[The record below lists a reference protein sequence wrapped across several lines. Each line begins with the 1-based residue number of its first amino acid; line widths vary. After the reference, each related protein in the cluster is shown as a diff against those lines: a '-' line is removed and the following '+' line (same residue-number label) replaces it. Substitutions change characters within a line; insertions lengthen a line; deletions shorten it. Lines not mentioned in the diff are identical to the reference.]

1 MARAATHA
9 LAWSG
14 RRAAAV
20 SESRVVGGGL
30 AGDPESILATGDGAV
45 SPPSGSVGLVTDSTA
60 ALVAGPV
67 GGPTIGSG
75 VAVTGGGGAAGG
87 SSAFAHGSGTAI
99 GSAGGWSSAGPEA
112 GSGPGSWSTGAGIDA
127 VAGAG
132 DAGGGVSSNSAIA
145 TCRNE
150 LAVTVASTPCRPNA
164 KSGWSGTETTIVA
177 EPLASVTDDARSTAP
192 APPSRLTWSTPPGGK
207 PATVATIGVPAGP
220 DTGLR
225 RISAATPSTPCEL
238 CRYAALSTGT
248 THVVVAPCTPSRSYR
263 RAGGATWMVGAMPA
277 RPTAGSG
284 WLRSRFETL
293 WATVP
298 YPPNS

>member
-1 MARAATHA
+1 MA
-9 LAWSG
+9 LPPSPM
-14 RRAAAV
+14 AAAPP
-20 SESRVVGGGL
+20 SAQPA
-30 AGDPESILATGDGAV
+30 AGHQPVPKQGQDPVPGRPAPESTPLRT
-45 SPPSGSVGLVTDSTA
+45 
-60 ALVAGPV
+60 
-67 GGPTIGSG
+67 
-75 VAVTGGGGAAGG
+75 
-87 SSAFAHGSGTAI
+87 
-99 GSAGGWSSAGPEA
+99 
-112 GSGPGSWSTGAGIDA
+112 
-127 VAGAG
+127 GAG

-150 LAVTVASTPCRPNA
+150 LAVTVAITPCRPNA

-225 RISAATPSTPCEL
+225 RILQPLLQPLRT
-238 CRYAALSTGT
+238 CRDAALSTGT

-298 YPPNS
+298 SPPNS